1 MSSSSSSMRE
11 SAASFILIGLSPA
24 DSDTR
29 RRKVKAD
36 LASHTAPKRVA
47 TQLIAWVGLG
57 VGGWG
62 LGWGSGSGL
71 GLGLGLGWD

>member
-1 MSSSSSSMRE
+1 MGWGLGLGLGLGLGRGICWVEHAPMRSSSSSMRE
-11 SAASFILIGLSPA
+11 RAASFMLMGLSPA

-47 TQLIAWVGLG
+47 TQLIA
-57 VGGWG
+57 
-62 LGWGSGSGL
+62 
-71 GLGLGLGWD
+71 